1 MARCRQDVRA
11 NVYFTYGKRNQKTG
25 ELSGLAI
32 RTVRSH
38 KFIINAALNE
48 AVEEEVL
55 ARNPA
60 LNIKVSNAKKKSLAK
75 KIVFFSLEES
85 REFLK
90 FVYDEE
96 DVLADMIYATL
107 QYGLRRFSKEFF
119 SRRKKIN
126 FSTAIRI

>member
-1 MARCRQDVRA
+1 M
-11 NVYFTYGKRNQKTG
+11 
-25 ELSGLAI
+25 
-32 RTVRSH
+32 
-38 KFIINAALNE
+38 
-48 AVEEEVL
+48 L

-85 REFLK
+85 REFLT